1 MGAGLKC
8 GITKFRLVLK
18 KTNRHLKKNVSLWFP
33 VTNSLSH
40 PVMFSLHAHSTSVT
54 IQQSSFQT
62 SNFQLTAQ
70 SGKICKLGLHLPG
83 TGTAPVVKRNPLL
96 MGGWTSRLCLSRNPL
111 WAFSPDSYRTPF
123 PLILLLKVDN
133 KTKSFP
139 SMLMWVLKPFNVSFF
154 NRYWGFLVGRSSFS

>member
-1 MGAGLKC
+1 MSRGCRVEMWNNKIQTGSQKDKQA
-8 GITKFRLVLK
+8 F
-18 KTNRHLKKNVSLWFP
+18 KKNVSLWFP
-33 VTNSLSH
+33 VTNTLSH

-54 IQQSSFQT
+54 IQRSSFQT

-83 TGTAPVVKRNPLL
+83 TGTAPVVKRNTLL
-96 MGGWTSRLCLSRNPL
+96 MRGWTSRLCLSTNPL

-123 PLILLLKVDN
+123 PLILLLKVN
-133 KTKSFP
+133 NQTKSFP

-154 NRYWGFLVGRSSFS
+154 

>member
-1 MGAGLKC
+1 MWNNKIQTGSQKDKQA
-8 GITKFRLVLK
+8 FK
-18 KTNRHLKKNVSLWFP
+18 KMFP

-40 PVMFSLHAHSTSVT
+40 SVMFSLHAHSTSVT
-54 IQQSSFQT
+54 LQRSSFQT

-83 TGTAPVVKRNPLL
+83 TGTAPVVKRNTLL

-139 SMLMWVLKPFNVSFF
+139 SMLMWVLKLFNVSFF